1 MQRGRKPHRIFMRIE
16 KPLVPRMQTPELP
29 LRALAYRLRGQER
42 QRGIRAG
49 RVRLGDDGQNS
60 SILRPTTAFK
70 SSSVGTL
77 SDAK

>member
-1 MQRGRKPHRIFMRIE
+1 M
-16 KPLVPRMQTPELP
+16 
-29 LRALAYRLRGQER
+29 RALAYRLRGQEKL
-42 QRGIRAG
+42 RGIRAG

-77 SDAK
+77 SGAK